1 MRQIKK
7 HQIEMIDAV
16 IAEGAGAGLNEAILE
31 KDIHV
36 TEALHAL
43 FAMQFAH
50 IELAFCGGTSLSKAH
65 GIIERMSEDVDVKIV
80 LSDTHGMSRSALKN
94 HLSQFKQAVE
104 QQMLALGFVPDPAG
118 QLARNE
124 NRYVAT
130 RWLYDSRYGVDSSL
144 RPYLSLEY
152 TVRTPQFA
160 TEPVAISY
168 LVDKLAGQA
177 GAGQSIRCVAVA
189 ETLAEK
195 VLSFL
200 RRHAQHRAGQMRANW
215 DTALVRHIYD
225 VYCIALH
232 QPAALL
238 QALSGFPDL
247 VAFDVQEFH
256 HHAEFVANPKAT
268 LLQALALAEAE
279 PQTRSEYQNV
289 LLPLVYGAIKPSFAV
304 AFAEF
309 KRSSAALL
317 ATLP

>member
-1 MRQIKK
+1 MRQINEK
-7 HQIEMIDAV
+7 QASLIEAV
-16 IAEGAGAGLNEAILE
+16 VIESALGGLKASILE

-50 IELAFCGGTSLSKAH
+50 IDLVFCGGTSLSKAH
-65 GIIERMSEDVDVKIV
+65 GIIERMSEDVDVKVV
-80 LSDTHGMSRSALKN
+80 LSNTHGMSRNGLKN
-94 HLSQFKQAVE
+94 HLSSFKQAVE
-104 QQMLALGFVPDPAG
+104 KQMLNLGFVPDPAG

-130 RWLYDSRYGVDSSL
+130 RWLYNSRYGVDSSL

-160 TEPVAISY
+160 TQPVPITY
-168 LVDKLAGQA
+168 LVDRLAGQS
-177 GAGQSIRCVAVA
+177 GASQAIRCVAVA
-189 ETLAEK
+189 ETLADK

-225 VYCIALH
+225 VYCIAMH
-232 QPAALL
+232 QP
-238 QALSGFPDL
+238 QALAQAQTRFADL
-247 VAFDVQEFH
+247 VAFDVQEFQ

-268 LLQALALAEAE
+268 MLQALALAEDE
-279 PQTRSEYQNV
+279 PQTRSEYQHV
-289 LLPLVYGAIKPSFAV
+289 LLPLVYGANKPPFAA
-304 AFAEF
+304 AFEVF
-309 KRSSAALL
+309 KRSSLALL
-317 ATLP
+317 ATL

>member
-1 MRQIKK
+1 
-7 HQIEMIDAV
+7 
-16 IAEGAGAGLNEAILE
+16 
-31 KDIHV
+31 
-36 TEALHAL
+36 
-43 FAMQFAH
+43 
-50 IELAFCGGTSLSKAH
+50 
-65 GIIERMSEDVDVKIV
+65 MSEDVDVKVV

-94 HLSQFKQAVE
+94 HLSRFKHAVE
-104 QQMLALGFVPDPAG
+104 QQMLALGFALDPAA

-130 RWLYDSRYGVDSSL
+130 RWLYDSRYRVDSSL

-160 TEPVAISY
+160 TEKVAITY

-177 GAGQSIRCVAVA
+177 KAGDSIRCVAVA

-200 RRHAQHRAGQMRANW
+200 RRHAQHRAGYMQANW

-225 VYCIALH
+225 VYCIAKQ
-232 QPAALL
+232 QPE
-238 QALSGFPDL
+238 ALSQARAGFVGL

-268 LLQALALAEAE
+268 MLQALAVVETE
-279 PQTRSEYQNV
+279 PQTRAEYENV
-289 LLPLVYGAIKPSFAV
+289 LLPLVYGASRPSFDV
-304 AFAEF
+304 AFGSF
-309 KRSSAALL
+309 KKSSMALL
-317 ATLP
+317 EML